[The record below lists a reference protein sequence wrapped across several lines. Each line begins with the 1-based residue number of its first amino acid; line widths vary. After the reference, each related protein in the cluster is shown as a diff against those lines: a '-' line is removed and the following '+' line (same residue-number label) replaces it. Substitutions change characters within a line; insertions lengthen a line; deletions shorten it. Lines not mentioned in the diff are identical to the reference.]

1 MKDDSKIRRIFFL
14 TEPLLSREQ
23 SWKPFADVYRIEG
36 GWILK
41 FDLAGVRPEDVKV
54 SIDGNQVLVTG
65 VRRDV
70 FIEHDWTCYSSE
82 ITYSHFERSIA
93 LPNEIENAKI
103 KMEYRDGILLIRI
116 LVNE

>member
-23 SWKPFADVYRIEG
+23 SWKPFADVYRVEG

-54 SIDGNQVLVTG
+54 SIDGNQVLVSG

-70 FIEHDWTCYSSE
+70 FIEHNWTCYSSE
-82 ITYSHFERSIA
+82 ITYSHFERTIA
-93 LPNEIENAKI
+93 LPNVIENAKI

-116 LVNE
+116 LIDE